1 MVNNTQKKLTP
12 EEEKKEQE
20 KRVLSLIRF
29 LGAHKQLLGDKE
41 AKEVDALLEL
51 TDGKIVQ
58 DVGSTSFLEFIQHV

>member
-29 LGAHKQLLGDKE
+29 LGANKQHLATEE
-41 AKEVDALLEL
+41 AKEVEALLEL

-58 DVGSTSFLEFIQHV
+58 DVGSTSFLEFI